1 MDEVKFDGAYV
12 ALLVFAIIA
21 LVASNAHF
29 RKTGRLPFQP
39 GPPFRATPDDR
50 PRLLTPLEL
59 ALERGEAIYRGPAD
73 PPRTGIVAIGPKGP
87 DGRIVP
93 LAYETRD
100 GMTATVVDGKGNVT
114 WRARRPDEAPSSVPF
129 TTRHH
134 EAAMDSKSLAELI
147 REINARL
154 VDAHRQHP

>member
-1 MDEVKFDGAYV
+1 MREEQKYDGAYV
-12 ALLVFAIIA
+12 AMLVCAVVALL
-21 LVASNAHF
+21 ASNAHF
-29 RKTGRLPFQP
+29 KKTARLPFQP
-39 GPPFRATPDDR
+39 PPPFRPTPDGR
-50 PRLLTPLEL
+50 PGPRTPLEL
-59 ALERGEAIYRGPAD
+59 ALDRGEAIYRGPAD
-73 PPRTGIVAIGPKGP
+73 PTTNIVAIGPKGP

-100 GMTATVVDGKGNVT
+100 GMTATVVDAEGNVT
-114 WRARRPDEAPSSVPF
+114 WRARRPDVAPSSDPF

-134 EAAMDSKSLAELI
+134 EAMDSKSLAELI